1 MLLAAVAD
9 LAPVALVAALSPF
22 PLVAAIVAAGAANPA
37 TGAGLAAGWVAGLG
51 VLTTIL
57 VFAAGEIDP
66 TSITP
71 DAWVQI
77 LVGLA
82 LLAAAVW
89 KWRTRPRRGQPV
101 EAPRWMSSLGDGP
114 ARAFGIGAA
123 LGAVNPKHL
132 ALALAAAA
140 IVHYHG
146 LSGTGAALA
155 ALAFVAIGSS
165 TVLAIVS
172 PPPSAARR
180 HPRARPPQAL
190 HAAPQQHHHGGDP
203 RRHRPEAPRRRPADT
218 APQLNRIT
226 ACPCACPATS
236 SSDNGAGDRI
246 RRIAERPGRLHLFR
260 SAQQA
265 PSAARAKD
273 PPTLIRRTP
282 AADNSDTE

>member
-37 TGAGLAAGWVAGLG
+37 TGAGLAAGWIAGLG
-51 VLTTIL
+51 VLTTVL

-82 LLAAAVW
+82 LLLAAVW

-165 TVLAIVS
+165 TVLAIVL
-172 PPPSAARR
+172 AA
-180 HPRARPPQAL
+180 AL
-190 HAAPQQHHHGGDP
+190 GGP
-203 RRHRPEAPRRRPADT
+203 T
-218 APQLNRIT
+218 
-226 ACPCACPATS
+226 
-236 SSDNGAGDRI
+236 
-246 RRIAERPGRLHLFR
+246 
-260 SAQQA
+260 
-265 PSAARAKD
+265 AARALDRLKRFMLRHNN
-273 PPTLIRRTP
+273 TIMVVILGAIGLKLLAEGLRILLL
-282 AADNSDTE
+282 S